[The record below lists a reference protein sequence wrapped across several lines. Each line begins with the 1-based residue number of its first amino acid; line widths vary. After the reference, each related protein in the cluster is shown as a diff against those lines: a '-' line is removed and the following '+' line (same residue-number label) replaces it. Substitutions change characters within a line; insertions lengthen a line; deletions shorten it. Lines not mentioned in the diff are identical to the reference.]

1 MKTTTI
7 FTCCRYIGITLCL
20 LSNLLI
26 LSCSKLSIKT
36 DSLPYNQWLKEVNHA
51 LDISKH
57 ANCDEQIRLIDY
69 NYIGIIDSEN
79 DVTNLTNEIFSDN
92 AYILFN
98 NIEAKSSALVTW
110 GDEKIF
116 TKEHRAKMKTMVESR
131 INIGETEIVELI
143 WLYKD
148 QTYTSM
154 ALASRRDGII
164 YDNIATYAI
173 NYDIKKDALK
183 HQYEIRRPL
192 TRAAEDELKNLNVA
206 DSIAADTAVRVFS
219 VSDMSDIVEMI
230 TGKYAWRYSIKVVS
244 AFNRHGYLVYRDLK
258 ADSDCAFGW
267 KCDADAKTVSGD
279 LFTSQYHE
287 FAWAW
292 AYGNSSTSINISFVG
307 NGFTISGGDRKSHGT
322 QIHYSQTA
330 LSESY
335 PSWFKR

>member
-1 MKTTTI
+1 METTTYKNLRCMV
-7 FTCCRYIGITLCL
+7 FVLCL
-20 LSNLLI
+20 LPNLLI
-26 LSCSKLSIKT
+26 LSCSKPSST
-36 DSLPYNQWLKEVNHA
+36 VDTLPYNQWLKEVNHA
-51 LDISKH
+51 LNISKY
-57 ANCDEQIRLIDY
+57 ANSDEQVRLIDY
-69 NYIGIIDSEN
+69 NYIGVIDSEN
-79 DVTNLTNEIFSDN
+79 DVTNLMNKIFSDN

-98 NIEAKSSALVTW
+98 NIESKSSALVTW
-110 GDEKIF
+110 GNEKIF
-116 TKEHRAKMKTMVESR
+116 TKEHRAKMKTMAENQ

-219 VSDMSDIVEMI
+219 ISDMSEIVEMI
-230 TGKYAWRYSIKVVS
+230 TGKYAWWYSIKVVS

-258 ADSDCAFGW
+258 ADSDCALGW

-279 LFTSQYHE
+279 LFTSRHHE

-292 AYGNSSTSINISFVG
+292 AYGNSATAINISFVG

-322 QIHYSQTA
+322 EIHYSQNA